1 MEKIWLE
8 TLKTLEKKIDKNK
21 FSVWLKPIRYK
32 NYIDGILTLSVLNQA
47 SLSFIKQ
54 NFLNIIKNEASIK
67 AGNNLDVVFTIE
79 HTNQKEYRVEKQS
92 DIKKKTKKRI
102 FNQLFTFENF
112 ITGKAN
118 QLARAAALQISTNPN
133 TNYNPLFIYGGV
145 GLGKTHLMHAIGN
158 NFIKNNPERKIH
170 YVHAER
176 YVSDVV
182 KAYQNKS
189 FDQFKNFYHN
199 LDILLIDDIQF
210 FGNKNRTQE
219 EFFYAYNALIDDKR
233 QVVISCDSYPKQIN
247 GIEDRLISRFGWG
260 LTVEIEPP
268 EFEMRVAI
276 LLKKAS
282 LENIKLPEEVAF
294 FLANIIES
302 NVRELEGAL
311 KRVSA
316 YANFN
321 NQNINLELAKIA
333 LKDLLFNKE
342 KKTSIQNIKKIV
354 ADYYKIKS
362 ADFNS
367 QSRARNIVR
376 PRQIAMSLCKELTNE
391 SLPEI
396 GKAFGGKDHSTVLH
410 AMKKIKQLSD
420 ENMLIKHDYESLK
433 KIIVS

>member
-8 TLKTLEKKIDKNK
+8 TLKALEKKIDKNK
-21 FSVWLKPIRYK
+21 FSVWLKPIKYK
-32 NYIDGILTLSVLNQA
+32 SYSDRKLTLAVLNQA
-47 SLSFIKQ
+47 SLSFVKQ
-54 NFLNIIKNEASIK
+54 NFLSLIESEASIK
-67 AGNNLDVVFTIE
+67 AGNNLDVILTIE
-79 HTNQKEYRVEKQS
+79 LIKEKEYRVETQS
-92 DIKKKTKKRI
+92 EIKKKPKRKI

-112 ITGKAN
+112 VTGKAN

-321 NQNINLELAKIA
+321 NQDINLELSKIA

-354 ADYYKIKS
+354 ADYFKIKT

-410 AMKKIKQLSD
+410 AMKKIKQLSA

>member
-1 MEKIWLE
+1 MEKIWFE
-8 TLKTLEKKIDKNK
+8 TQKALEKKIDKNK
-21 FSVWLKPIRYK
+21 FSVWLRPIKYK
-32 NYIDGILTLSVLNQA
+32 SCINGKLTLSVLNQA

-54 NFLNIIKNEASIK
+54 NFLSIIKNEASIK
-67 AGNNLDVVFTIE
+67 AGTSLDIIFTIE
-79 HTNQKEYRVEKQS
+79 HIDERELYVARSSEVR
-92 DIKKKTKKRI
+92 KKTKKKI

-118 QLARAAALQISTNPN
+118 QLARAAAIQISTNTN

-210 FGNKNRTQE
+210 FGNKNRTQK

-233 QVVISCDSYPKQIN
+233 QVVISCDSYPKQMN

-321 NQNINLELAKIA
+321 NQEINLELSKLA

-342 KKTSIQNIKKIV
+342 KKTSIQNIKKTV
-354 ADYYKIKS
+354 ADYFKIKTT
-362 ADFNS
+362 DFNS
-367 QSRARNIVR
+367 QSRARTIVR

-410 AMKKIKQLSD
+410 AVKKIKQLTS
-420 ENMLIKHDYESLK
+420 ENMLVKHDYESLK